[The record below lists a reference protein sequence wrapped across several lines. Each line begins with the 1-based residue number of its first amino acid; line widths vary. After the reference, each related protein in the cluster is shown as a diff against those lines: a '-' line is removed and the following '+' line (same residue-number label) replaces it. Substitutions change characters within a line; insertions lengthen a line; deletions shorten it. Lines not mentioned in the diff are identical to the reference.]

1 MAGQFAG
8 MKITRISLPIL
19 FGKLIGD
26 ITRDWWFVAMRIQI
40 KIKKISIVLLIIAII
55 CIAIGLAYNN
65 VSLTTD
71 AKFAKQLDLALESSE
86 KWVQEHRVEVLELKN
101 VAMMAMLR
109 ECNDIKANP
118 VFGEM
123 VKTFLNEPIKNYT
136 SCWRKEVDPNLPVN
150 EWNLNHAI
158 EKECIDNKW
167 TLYALAPDI
176 AKITPEQMRLFE
188 PQCWKKRQLTHQ
200 FYALI
205 ILSKNKNNDKEL
217 KSLIGHLCNRIC
229 RCLVFDPAVVDI
241 YIQKVLFTLK
251 AEHPEKIRRRW
262 IERILENQ
270 NVDGG
275 WGDKWFIVTSDTKR
289 PTLDRARAVSNQH
302 ATIQAVNMLYL
313 VKYKYPQ
320 YFGLK

>member
-1 MAGQFAG
+1 
-8 MKITRISLPIL
+8 
-19 FGKLIGD
+19 
-26 ITRDWWFVAMRIQI
+26 MRIQI
-40 KIKKISIVLLIIAII
+40 KIKKISIALVVIAII

-71 AKFAKQLDLALESSE
+71 ANFAKQLDLALERSG

-101 VAMMAMLR
+101 TAMLAMLR

-123 VKTFLNEPIKNYT
+123 VGTFLSTPIKNYT
-136 SCWRKEVDPNLPVN
+136 SCWRKEVDTNLPVN

-176 AKITPEQMRLFE
+176 AKITPEQMRLFD
-188 PQCWKKRQLTHQ
+188 PQHWKRRQLTHQ
-200 FYALI
+200 LYALI
-205 ILSKNKNNDKEL
+205 ILSKNKKSDNEL
-217 KSLIGHLCNRIC
+217 KNLIGHLCSRIC
-229 RCLVFDPAVVDI
+229 RSLVFNPAVVDI

-262 IERILENQ
+262 IERILANQ

-275 WGDKWFIVTSDTKR
+275 WGDKWFIITSDTRK
-289 PTLDRARAVSNQH
+289 PTFDRARAVSNQH